1 MGIPYFELSE
11 KYRPKKIETLLVAEG
26 PPPSGKRYFYLP
38 NKMNPSRDIRHYRSL
53 PATIFY
59 HYFKTIPSSIEDYE
73 LFLLR
78 LKERNIFLIDILD
91 EPLKIRDRSSP
102 NGINKKNY
110 DILIS
115 KIPKLKDKIN
125 GRGISIPEDRIIFL
139 LARASY
145 KRELMKVFPNS
156 QFVRWIDFRLS
167 YSK

>member
-1 MGIPYFELSE
+1 MSLDYSELSE

-26 PPPSGKRYFYLP
+26 PPPSGERYFYLP
-38 NKMNPSRDIRHYRSL
+38 TKMNPSRNIRNYRSL

-59 HYFKTIPSSIEDYE
+59 HYFKSIPSSIEEYE

-102 NGINKKNY
+102 DGVNKKNY

-115 KIPKLKDKIN
+115 RIPKLKDKIY

-139 LARASY
+139 LARTCY
-145 KRELMKVFPNS
+145 KKELVKEFPNS
-156 QFVRWIDFRLS
+156 KFFRWIDFRLS
-167 YSK
+167 YAK